1 MSDAVLTK
9 KTVSV
14 GGRWLWRDQRN
25 SGILVRLVGSLC
37 IFKSFVSVWRDQAG
51 SRAMNSGGGVR
62 KK

>member
-37 IFKSFVSVWRDQAG
+37 ILKVVYL
-51 SRAMNSGGGVR
+51 SGGIR
-62 KK
+62 KGAAL